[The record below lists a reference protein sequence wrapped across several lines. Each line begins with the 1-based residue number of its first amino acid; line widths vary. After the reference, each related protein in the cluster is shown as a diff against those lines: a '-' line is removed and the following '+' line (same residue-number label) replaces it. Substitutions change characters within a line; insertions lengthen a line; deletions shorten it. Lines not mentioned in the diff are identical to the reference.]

1 MAINIDTL
9 LLELNTAADVEKINI
24 KGYSDILSFPSVTEL
39 SKAIILAAKLESDKR
54 HDVLTKT
61 IQAIHDLV
69 NSGYPAVTYPTI
81 DPASITQINTEIDTE
96 VAGIRKVMKKLG
108 STV

>member
-1 MAINIDTL
+1 MAINLDTL
-9 LLELNTAADVEKINI
+9 LLELNTAADLEKTNI
-24 KGYSDILSFPSVTEL
+24 KGYTDILSFPSVTSL
-39 SKAIILAAKLESDKR
+39 SKGIITTAKNESDTR
-54 HDVLTKT
+54 LDVLIKT
-61 IQAIHDLV
+61 ITAIHNLV

-81 DPASITQINTEIDTE
+81 DTASITQINTEIDTE